1 MGNDSGGRVRTLR
14 TANGISQADLAA
26 SVGVSKS
33 YLSHIEAGRR
43 PISAALAQR
52 LAQTLGIDVE
62 QLTTGTPADA
72 HEDLRL
78 KLAFA
83 ELSLRNGDR
92 ELASREFAAALERA
106 RKLPMNRFVDEATWG
121 LARSQEATGAAR
133 ATRSCS
139 YEALLARPELSPAV
153 PRVRVSIDLI
163 LAYCECGDVARA
175 VDIGEQALA
184 ALADLEPPPDVS
196 LRVELIG
203 TLAGCYLERG
213 DLTRAQLLTDRALRL
228 SNQDGAPR
236 ARAAAAW
243 NAAVIANGR
252 HDSIG
257 AREHADRAL
266 ALYSEIDNARNVA
279 LLRVVSAALRL
290 RQPEPDGHA
299 ALRDLERAMG
309 DLHEA
314 GSRVDF
320 GYAHTLQAKAYLV
333 IGDLARAE
341 EAGRRALDDLSAGD
355 RLQTGWAMLGLGRV
369 AAARGDSTGPSSCSP
384 GRRPR
389 WRRPVPPPVKPV
401 RRGVSSARP
410 TWSWG
415 ARRRASRRCAGPATS
430 PARRTTR
437 SAVRLWRRRR
447 SPPAADP
454 AKFGRVARLAP
465 AKGCR
470 VNALTGG

>member
-1 MGNDSGGRVRTLR
+1 M
-14 TANGISQADLAA
+14 
-26 SVGVSKS
+26 
-33 YLSHIEAGRR
+33 
-43 PISAALAQR
+43 
-52 LAQTLGIDVE
+52 
-62 QLTTGTPADA
+62 
-72 HEDLRL
+72 
-78 KLAFA
+78 
-83 ELSLRNGDR
+83 
-92 ELASREFAAALERA
+92 
-106 RKLPMNRFVDEATWG
+106 
-121 LARSQEATGAAR
+121 
-133 ATRSCS
+133 
-139 YEALLARPELSPAV
+139 
-153 PRVRVSIDLI
+153 SIDLI

-196 LRVELIG
+196 LQVELIG

-213 DLTRAQLLTDRALRL
+213 DLTRAQLLTDRALTL
-228 SNQDGAPR
+228 SDQDGAPR

-309 DLHEA
+309 DLHEV

-341 EAGRRALDDLSAGD
+341 EAGRQALDDLSAGD

-369 AAARGDSTGPSSCSP
+369 AAARGDVDRAIELFTGAATALEET
-384 GRRPR
+384 GA
-389 WRRPVPPPVKPV
+389 
-401 RRGVSSARP
+401 SARQAG
-410 TWSWG
+410 TAWRELG
-415 ARRRASRRCAGPATS
+415 EACLELGRQQEGIDALRRASDLAGATYNPIAPCVRGS
-430 PARRTTR
+430 GAAVDR
-437 SAVRLWRRRR
+437 S
-447 SPPAADP
+447 
-454 AKFGRVARLAP
+454 
-465 AKGCR
+465 
-470 VNALTGG
+470 

>member
-52 LAQTLGIDVE
+52 LAQSLGIDLE

-92 ELASREFAAALERA
+92 ELASREFEAALERA

-121 LARSQEATGAAR
+121 LARSQEATGELEDAIL
-133 ATRSCS
+133 S
-139 YEALLARPELSPAV
+139 YEALLARRELSPAV

-163 LAYCECGDVARA
+163 LACCECGDVARA

-299 ALRDLERAMG
+299 ALRDLERA
-309 DLHEA
+309 
-314 GSRVDF
+314 
-320 GYAHTLQAKAYLV
+320 
-333 IGDLARAE
+333 IGDLPRGRLPRRLRLRAHP
-341 EAGRRALDDLSAGD
+341 AGEGL
-355 RLQTGWAMLGLGRV
+355 LGHR
-369 AAARGDSTGPSSCSP
+369 
-384 GRRPR
+384 
-389 WRRPVPPPVKPV
+389 
-401 RRGVSSARP
+401 
-410 TWSWG
+410 
-415 ARRRASRRCAGPATS
+415 
-430 PARRTTR
+430 
-437 SAVRLWRRRR
+437 
-447 SPPAADP
+447 
-454 AKFGRVARLAP
+454 
-465 AKGCR
+465 
-470 VNALTGG
+470 

>member
-52 LAQTLGIDVE
+52 LAQSLGIDLE

-106 RKLPMNRFVDEATWG
+106 RRLPMNRFVDEATWG
-121 LARSQEATGAAR
+121 LARSQEATGQLEDAIL
-133 ATRSCS
+133 S
-139 YEALLARPELSPAV
+139 YEALLARPELSTAV
-153 PRVRVSIDLI
+153 PRVRVSIDLV

-266 ALYSEIDNARNVA
+266 ALYAETDNVRNVA

-369 AAARGDSTGPSSCSP
+369 AAARGDVDRAIELFTGAATALEET
-384 GRRPR
+384 GA
-389 WRRPVPPPVKPV
+389 
-401 RRGVSSARP
+401 SARQAG
-410 TWSWG
+410 TAWRELG
-415 ARRRASRRCAGPATS
+415 EACLELGRQEEGIEALRRASDLAGATYNPIGRAS
-430 PARRTTR
+430 VATTSQSTSR
-437 SAVRLWRRRR
+437 
-447 SPPAADP
+447 
-454 AKFGRVARLAP
+454 
-465 AKGCR
+465 
-470 VNALTGG
+470 